1 MKVSKLIASG
11 LGTGYT
17 PVAPGTAGS
26 LLGIFL
32 FYGLN
37 LMLSYLGFE
46 RMEIIVL
53 NLFAIVLL
61 VLSGVWAITKVHQSW
76 KHDAPEIVIDEIVG
90 VGIAAIAIPL
100 QWQYYLYALILF
112 RVFDIVKP
120 FYIKKLDNLKSNWSV
135 MLDDVLAGIYAAV
148 VLQIIIYFEN
158 ALM

>member
-26 LLGIFL
+26 ILGIFL
-32 FYGLN
+32 FYVIN

-46 RMEIIVL
+46 RMEIIVF

-61 VLSGVWAITKVHQSW
+61 MLSGVWAITKVHQSW

-120 FYIKKLDNLKSNWSV
+120 FYVKKLDNLKSNWSV